1 MVQRR
6 DRMKSL
12 NAVLRLPADE
22 FFGYVRGIDYG
33 YMDAEGVVHRISPAD
48 NCADQSGAPLP
59 FFFPRTSCTQQL
71 RLVLG
76 YSGTYPPLVRKKQYR
91 I

>member
-1 MVQRR
+1 MVQRG

-48 NCADQSGAPLP
+48 NCADQNGAPTVFLP
-59 FFFPRTSCTQQL
+59 PNKLYATIA
-71 RLVLG
+71 VG
-76 YSGTYPPLVRKKQYR
+76 VGT
-91 I
+91 